1 MEISASP
8 FIQWCFC
15 MCQEGLKSSLEPC
28 QDMGHRAG
36 LRVLTLVGGGGFQQ
50 HQTSPPPLRLHP
62 PPPARCCCL
71 STFSWSKEGLRVLK
85 VEAQPSV
92 GLEEAHL
99 LSACC
104 AHLGGH
110 GQGTAETGLCT
121 AGLTQ
126 ALPVAR
132 VGALEQVFREQL
144 DEVVTGPQGDLARG
158 MEGWAGGSRGVS
170 KEKAG
175 PPGSPRECVML
186 ARLTDSGVRSGLGR
200 AGPGGGRKAGSATW
214 RPRAGSA
221 LATSQPRGGG
231 TSLTGA
237 SLRVC
242 SSSD

>member
-36 LRVLTLVGGGGFQQ
+36 LRL
-50 HQTSPPPLRLHP
+50 PM
-62 PPPARCCCL
+62 
-71 STFSWSKEGLRVLK
+71 STSWSKEGLRVLK

-110 GQGTAETGLCT
+110 GQGTAE
-121 AGLTQ
+121 
-126 ALPVAR
+126 
-132 VGALEQVFREQL
+132 
-144 DEVVTGPQGDLARG
+144 
-158 MEGWAGGSRGVS
+158 
-170 KEKAG
+170 AG